1 MSTTFEKVR
10 RAYTGLSL
18 FLLNT
23 LFLLIIMYAVLE
35 IAAGWL
41 LKKYNSTVD
50 TATVGV
56 IDAGYNGRAWKD
68 QYFKDAAAYQASSQG
83 RKVFEPYS
91 MWKNPDFTSQ
101 TLNVVNGYRKT
112 TNPSYSQADSV
123 IKVFVMGAST
133 LFCIEVPDEFTIAS
147 QVSKELHKAFPGKK
161 FEVSSYGSSGF
172 VNEQEAFLLSKLL
185 IAGKRPD
192 IVLFY
197 DGANDTRMQVG
208 MSRPI
213 PHAFFE
219 LYDQIF
225 RSIKERL
232 WANMVW
238 KSSLLTLVMKYRTDD
253 DKFEQ
258 NPAILK
264 PRAEEICRRYAS
276 TIEYGNN
283 LAKAY
288 GFRVAFFW
296 QPTLLTVKKPMLE
309 PEKALLDLSTKQ
321 FGPCYTI
328 MEETVNKNIFQNPSF
343 PQKSIAFN
351 ITSALDSVQESV
363 YLDSVHLTAEGNGK
377 VAEKIV
383 ETLKTNGFI
392 QQ

>member
-1 MSTTFEKVR
+1 MSTAFEKVR

-23 LFLLIIMYAVLE
+23 LFLLIIVYAILE
-35 IAAGWL
+35 IVAGWL
-41 LKKYNSTVD
+41 LKNYNTTVD

-56 IDAGYNGRAWKD
+56 IEAGYNGRPWRE

-91 MWKNPDFTSQ
+91 MWKNPDFTSP
-101 TLNVVNGYRKT
+101 TLNVINGYRKT
-112 TNPSYSQADSV
+112 VNPSYAPTDSV
-123 IKVFVMGAST
+123 TKVFVMGAST

-185 IAGKRPD
+185 IQGKRPD

-208 MSRPI
+208 MTRPI

-258 NPAILK
+258 NPTVIK
-264 PRAEEICRRYAS
+264 PRTEEICRRYAA
-276 TIEYGNN
+276 TIEYGGN
-283 LAKAY
+283 LAKTY

-296 QPTLLTVKKPMLE
+296 QPTLLTSKKPMPE
-309 PEKALLDLSTKQ
+309 AEKALLNLSAKQ
-321 FGPCYTI
+321 FGPCYTM
-328 MEETVNKNIFQNPSF
+328 MEEAVNNRIFQNPAF
-343 PQKSIAFN
+343 PHTSIAFN
-351 ITSALDSVQESV
+351 ISTALDSTKESV

-377 VAEKIV
+377 VAERIV
-383 ETLKTNGFI
+383 GTLKANGFI
-392 QQ
+392 QP